1 MIGSPT
7 EKTSSLSNRFH
18 SFSSSRDSE
27 SDNAPTI
34 LFVHVFT
41 SNRIAASNAYGTV
54 TTTHTRSL
62 SNTLW
67 LRRFLIP
74 RRNLTTNTEYTAVL
88 NRGEITKSTQP
99 GSPYRSIPSTGV
111 NNINIRSQIGDC
123 RCLPPVV
130 KEPRHSEQTSEPKH

>member
-41 SNRIAASNAYGTV
+41 SNRIAASNAYDTI